1 MMIGVFYTVVYV
13 VFFFFKQKTA
23 YEMRISDWSSD
34 VCSSDLGGFLGLSTD
49 NTDLFRFTQATA
61 ARAIAVGNA
70 AQVHA
75 DEGVALGV
83 KTRVLAGADRAVA
96 IGSDS
101 VASEADTVSFG
112 HLATDEDEFTGGTY
126 GSDLQRRLVNVADG
140 IGDHDAATMGQLG
153 SVVAAPGGGASFS
166 GGVFGAPTYV
176 IQGSSYDNVGAAFA
190 AVDGRLDSLQ
200 DSIDAIPA
208 GPQGPQGIG

>member
-1 MMIGVFYTVVYV
+1 MLL
-13 VFFFFKQKTA
+13 FFF
-23 YEMRISDWSSD
+23 MRRRPPK
-34 VCSSDLGGFLGLSTD
+34 STRTD
-49 NTDLFRFTQATA
+49 TRFPVQTLCRADLFRFTQATA
-61 ARAIAVGNA
+61 ARAIAIGNA

-75 DEGVALGV
+75 EEAVALGV

-140 IGDHDAATMGQLG
+140 IGDHDAATMGQL
-153 SVVAAPGGGASFS
+153 
-166 GGVFGAPTYV
+166 
-176 IQGSSYDNVGAAFA
+176 
-190 AVDGRLDSLQ
+190 
-200 DSIDAIPA
+200 
-208 GPQGPQGIG
+208 